1 MSTIRTYN
9 RWLAI
14 WQLLKLLV
22 PFVNPEAKASEKACT
37 AAVPAAVYM
46 DELALKQFGFGSLL
60 PTYRYCQV
68 HKLDPLPWVSTQSE
82 SARRFV
88 GWGLNHVITLL
99 LTFIDIKH
107 LPLLCMN
114 NWMYY
119 PSHWQNASGGLKE
132 EYSCLQAPYWLFSL
146 C

>member
-88 GWGLNHVITLL
+88 G
-99 LTFIDIKH
+99 
-107 LPLLCMN
+107 
-114 NWMYY
+114 
-119 PSHWQNASGGLKE
+119 
-132 EYSCLQAPYWLFSL
+132 
-146 C
+146 